1 VTRIISG
8 KARGRRLAVPAS
20 GTRPTADRIRESLF
34 ASVDSRLLSTGR
46 GWADISTCDLW
57 AGSGAVALEAWSRG
71 SGRVLAVDKARHAV
85 ETISANVDALG
96 AGQCVDVRRADVRS
110 LVKAPPPGGAFDL
123 VFADPPYE
131 YPNPSLHTDL
141 ANALASG
148 WCAPGAF
155 VVVERSAV
163 RSGDPSDSREPF
175 PEGVELLDRRTYGD
189 TVLWYGQAHEAREG
203 EPR

>member
-1 VTRIISG
+1 MTRIISG

-85 ETISANVDALG
+85 EAL
-96 AGQCVDVRRADVRS
+96 RAVKERHTRNNRNAVPLIHTPVEY
-110 LVKAPPPGGAFDL
+110 LVTDGIKFLHRKLVVAAF
-123 VFADPPYE
+123 
-131 YPNPSLHTDL
+131 
-141 ANALASG
+141 
-148 WCAPGAF
+148 C
-155 VVVERSAV
+155 
-163 RSGDPSDSREPF
+163 
-175 PEGVELLDRRTYGD
+175 LL
-189 TVLWYGQAHEAREG
+189 E
-203 EPR
+203 

>member
-1 VTRIISG
+1 MTRIISG
-8 KARGRRLAVPAS
+8 KARGRRLAVPGS
-20 GTRPTADRIRESLF
+20 GTRPTADRVRESLF
-34 ASVDSRLLSTGR
+34 ATVDSRLLSTGR
-46 GWADISTCDLW
+46 GWTDISTCDLW

-85 ETISANVDALG
+85 ETISANVAAVG
-96 AGQCVDVRRADVRS
+96 ANECVDVRRADVRS
-110 LVKAPPPGGAFDL
+110 LVKAPPPGGGFDL
-123 VFADPPYE
+123 VFVDPPYD
-131 YPNPSLHTDL
+131 YPNESLQADL
-141 ANALASG
+141 ANAFASG
-148 WCAPGAF
+148 WFAPGAV